1 LGHSTKDDAAGF
13 SGPKGVAHMQVSVT
27 FRHME
32 PTQALKDFAAEKVG
46 RIRKYIHSPT
56 DAHVVLSTERY
67 MHKADIT
74 IKAHGMMMRGEEK
87 SDDMYSSI
95 DGAVDKIERQV
106 KRYRKKLTSHKPREG
121 ARMKVKYN
129 ILEAQRD
136 MAAQLAAEDQ
146 AAAEAAAEAA
156 SAEEVEEV
164 VEAPKIIETT
174 ESNAVPMSVDEAV
187 MQMDLAHSDFHVFI
201 NAKTNEINVLYR
213 RRDGQLGLIEAHGT
227 APAPH

>member
-1 LGHSTKDDAAGF
+1 
-13 SGPKGVAHMQVSVT
+13 MQVSVT

-46 RIRKYIHSPT
+46 RIDKYIHSPT

-121 ARMKVKYN
+121 ARMKVRYN
-129 ILEAQRD
+129 ILEAQR
-136 MAAQLAAEDQ
+136 
-146 AAAEAAAEAA
+146 
-156 SAEEVEEV
+156 EVEEALGTETEAPAV
-164 VEAPKIIETT
+164 AEEMQEAPKIIETT

-187 MQMDLAHSDFHVFI
+187 MQMDLAHTDFHVFI
-201 NAKTNEINVLYR
+201 NAKSNEINVLYR

-227 APAPH
+227 APAPL